1 MARWY
6 RAYEGTVTDAKL
18 VEAAYVAGV
27 SRSVVIATWHA
38 ILESCAT
45 SNNGGTFETSPRR
58 IAATLVEP
66 ISFIDQVFAAL
77 TELGMIE
84 EGRVLRWK
92 DRQYESDRSVNR
104 VREYR
109 ERIKSAGGKTVPPY
123 DHGEVRA
130 RDNNLCV
137 YCGSGENT
145 CVDHMVP
152 LLLGGDHGLDNL
164 ACACKRCNSG
174 KAGRLPEQAGL
185 SFANHVA
192 EDRYRLAK
200 ARLVTVTSDLAHP
213 NKVTETSVT
222 VTVTSPETETE
233 TDTETKIVITPNG
246 VTPNKTL
253 TEAVD
258 GWNDLAAVAG
268 LAGVQRLTEPRRR
281 ALKARLAEAG
291 GIEGWLAMLE
301 RVRDSSFLTG
311 GNDRGWRADFDFVV
325 KESNFTKI
333 MEGKYD
339 RKEQLSSAQR
349 AAKRIL
355 AEEDDHAFSEIFKSL
370 S

>member
-1 MARWY
+1 M
-6 RAYEGTVTDAKL
+6 K
-18 VEAAYVAGV
+18 
-27 SRSVVIATWHA
+27 
-38 ILESCAT
+38 T
-45 SNNGGTFETSPRR
+45 SQP
-58 IAATLVEP
+58 
-66 ISFIDQVFAAL
+66 
-77 TELGMIE
+77 
-84 EGRVLRWK
+84 
-92 DRQYESDRSVNR
+92 
-104 VREYR
+104 
-109 ERIKSAGGKTVPPY
+109 
-123 DHGEVRA
+123 
-130 RDNNLCV
+130 
-137 YCGSGENT
+137 
-145 CVDHMVP
+145 
-152 LLLGGDHGLDNL
+152 
-164 ACACKRCNSG
+164 
-174 KAGRLPEQAGL
+174 
-185 SFANHVA
+185 
-192 EDRYRLAK
+192 
-200 ARLVTVTSDLAHP
+200 VTVTPCD
-213 NKVTETSVT
+213 VTAPSRDVT
-222 VTVTSPETETE
+222 VTPPETETE